1 MSRCNFCKREF
12 PNPQAVRAHLRWC
25 PQYSKS
31 EKGTSRRIS
40 RFDSRLSS
48 SKSPHQ
54 DGLAPIGSSNP
65 FAILVDQITHQ
76 FAGPDEATRRKQ
88 KRETLLAGLCSS
100 LVDCYHPLEGG
111 ITPDMAVAAKVAIL
125 DELGAMAIEDMPQ
138 AELTLRGTAIR
149 NRSLAPYLQR
159 QHKQRER
166 QQAQLK
172 RDTRRRQRETAAQS
186 RQLTRKAALIELGVA
201 RALQSASSRG
211 LTGRA
216 LTLLE
221 WEVRTRLE
229 TLLIGDET
237 EQQVEETIEAAIERP
252 LLDWAVRIEQAE
264 SAKRERMLDQCLALA
279 LPVAE
284 ATWPWVKDVVIKK
297 LCERFGVQPTTAT
310 TEATTSEPSSAPQ
323 TADAPPRHIRRRRQQ
338 SVSPDVT
345 PTETVAQETSDAS
358 VPTVNR
364 AATR

>member
-48 SKSPHQ
+48 SKSLHQ
-54 DGLAPIGSSNP
+54 GSVAPESSNP
-65 FAILVDQITHQ
+65 FTNMMDQISHQ

-88 KRETLLAGLCSS
+88 KREMLLAELCSR

-125 DELGAMAIEDMPQ
+125 DELDAMAIEDMPP

-149 NRSLAPYLQR
+149 NRVLAPYLQR

-166 QQAQLK
+166 QQALLK
-172 RDTRRRQRETAAQS
+172 RDTRRRQRETATQS

-201 RALQSASSRG
+201 WALQSASSRG

-221 WEVRTRLE
+221 WEVRARLE

-237 EQQVEETIEAAIERP
+237 EQQVEETIQAAIERP

-279 LPVAE
+279 VPIAE
-284 ATWPWVKDVVIKK
+284 ATWPWVKDMVTKK
-297 LCERFGVQPTTAT
+297 LCERFGVPPTTAT
-310 TEATTSEPSSAPQ
+310 TEATTSEPASAPH
-323 TADAPPRHIRRRRQQ
+323 TAEAPPRTIRRRRQQ

-345 PTETVAQETSDAS
+345 STETVAQETSNAS
-358 VPTVNR
+358 APTVNR